1 MVNFVIIILVIRQ
14 EIHECEMCKSYFEK
28 SVIAKPRLK
37 HFYGWTKYEIYRIHF
52 RKSDKYLMFRYSETL
67 YAKGLCPFT
76 HPHRRNYVPAGH
88 LSFLR
93 FAFFFSRGVI
103 LF

>member
-1 MVNFVIIILVIRQ
+1 MVTFVTIILVIRQ

-88 LSFLR
+88 LSF
-93 FAFFFSRGVI
+93 
-103 LF
+103 